1 MMHQTVRR
9 ANIFCCDVVIAI
21 IKIRGHNVTTE
32 RVDTPDFHMEHEHRF
47 FYAGI
52 SYMRVLGL
60 ESKTLSVILRYV

>member
-1 MMHQTVRR
+1 M
-9 ANIFCCDVVIAI
+9 IAI

-52 SYMRVLGL
+52 SYMGVLGL